1 MTLQRRGNRES
12 QLRQRDADAD
22 PKQDQN
28 REFDDLISALR
39 TGEVFSESFRC
50 AKRKK
55 KSPPSLARRE
65 SRYEESRERA
75 IRIV

>member
-12 QLRQRDADAD
+12 QLRRDGDD
-22 PKQDQN
+22 SKQDQN

-55 KSPPSLARRE
+55 KSPPSLSRRE